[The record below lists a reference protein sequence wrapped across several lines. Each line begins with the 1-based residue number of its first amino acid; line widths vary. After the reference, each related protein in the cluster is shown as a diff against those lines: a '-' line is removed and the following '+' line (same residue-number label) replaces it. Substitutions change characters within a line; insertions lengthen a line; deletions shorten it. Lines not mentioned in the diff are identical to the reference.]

1 MSSTDCNQLQLESA
15 IQGNLKLSIQFHE
28 KNVLICFV
36 VFFSYLS
43 HATEEPYSNGGR
55 DSRGPVYNMDHAAL
69 SEQTINA
76 MLRPLGFRGKSIT
89 QCTILHSVF
98 MDTNKFII
106 VNTHFI
112 KSKLKC
118 MESFKLSI

>member
-1 MSSTDCNQLQLESA
+1 MSSTDYNQLQLESA
-15 IQGNLKLSIQFHE
+15 ILGNLNLSIQFHE

-76 MLRPLGFRGKSIT
+76 MLRPLGFRGKSYFRFRRKT
-89 QCTILHSVF
+89 NFSVKSQNFGNQKSHS
-98 MDTNKFII
+98 
-106 VNTHFI
+106 
-112 KSKLKC
+112 LKC
-118 MESFKLSI
+118 

>member
-1 MSSTDCNQLQLESA
+1 MYQLFSS
-15 IQGNLKLSIQFHE
+15 KIQFHE
-28 KNVLICFV
+28 KKYTYLFCC
-36 VFFSYLS
+36 FFSYLS

-89 QCTILHSVF
+89 RYTILFSIF

-106 VNTHFI
+106 VDTHFI
-112 KSKLKC
+112 KSQLK
-118 MESFKLSI
+118 MLKNHSLII

>member
-1 MSSTDCNQLQLESA
+1 MSSTDYNQLQLESA
-15 IQGNLKLSIQFHE
+15 ILGNLNLSIQFHE

-76 MLRPLGFRGKSIT
+76 MLRPLGFRGKSYFRFRRKT
-89 QCTILHSVF
+89 NFSVKSQNFGNQKSHS
-98 MDTNKFII
+98 
-106 VNTHFI
+106 
-112 KSKLKC
+112 
-118 MESFKLSI
+118 

>member
-1 MSSTDCNQLQLESA
+1 MSSTDCNRLQLESA
-15 IQGNLKLSIQFHE
+15 IQGNLKLIYYCHSISRKKCTYLYLF
-28 KNVLICFV
+28 CC
-36 VFFSYLS
+36 FFSYLS

-89 QCTILHSVF
+89 RYTILFSIF

-106 VNTHFI
+106 VNRNI
-112 KSKLKC
+112 LIS
-118 MESFKLSI
+118 